1 MRAIRNGQIT
11 ASDVIVGFGG
21 FIDGAADQATERKRA
36 AGGGALLQRHQ
47 HEVRPH
53 PARRAAPMPRQLQ
66 ARHQLEEAGR
76 HGTPSPAEGSSACGG
91 ASRPSPASDAQVA
104 WHSLMDVVALRYVFG
119 RNRLQLQSL
128 TPPPRTT
135 TMTTPPMTSW
145 PPLLPLK
152 HPFIWPYYSQSPGGG
167 DGYVV
172 AGSKSQSGRQ
182 AEKGDQ

>member
-1 MRAIRNGQIT
+1 MT
-11 ASDVIVGFGG
+11 
-21 FIDGAADQATERKRA
+21 
-36 AGGGALLQRHQ
+36 
-47 HEVRPH
+47 
-53 PARRAAPMPRQLQ
+53 
-66 ARHQLEEAGR
+66 
-76 HGTPSPAEGSSACGG
+76 ACGG

-152 HPFIWPYYSQSPGGG
+152 HPFLWPYYSQSPGGG
-167 DGYVV
+167 DGYVRQRAARRCAPAGDAVGIPCVSLCGSPISSADCRMDLDVYTRSRGCSEFLRPALAIPAMMASGPSPSGSV
-172 AGSKSQSGRQ
+172 AGLKSQIWPRSF
-182 AEKGDQ
+182 